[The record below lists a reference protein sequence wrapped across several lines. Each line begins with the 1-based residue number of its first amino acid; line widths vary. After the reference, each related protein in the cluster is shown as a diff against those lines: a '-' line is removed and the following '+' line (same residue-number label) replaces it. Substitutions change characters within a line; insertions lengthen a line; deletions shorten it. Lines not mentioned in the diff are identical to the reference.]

1 MGGVTPFVTPP
12 NLDGTC
18 MKPHLTFALL
28 LSLAACGDGLPDVFG
43 EPQYR
48 GAYAV
53 TDSTTYQAA
62 AIPGGM
68 GGSVRVTYT
77 NHDPTPIYFARCL
90 KGDATPMYDV
100 VRAGPDSLVPLELGR
115 MWSCV
120 GNVSTGTIAA
130 HDSFTAVIDLS
141 TFDDPAH
148 PVPVEQR
155 TGSMQILFRLCW
167 RYRSDSGDCE
177 PSDPES
183 AVSNVFSLLPPPTA
197 TAAR

>member
-1 MGGVTPFVTPP
+1 MSPDRTPVSRSLQFFRPAGLLV
-12 NLDGTC
+12 
-18 MKPHLTFALL
+18 L
-28 LSLAACGDGLPDVFG
+28 LSLAACGDGLSDVIARQG
-43 EPQYR
+43 YR

-53 TDSTTYQAA
+53 TDSTTYQAT
-62 AIPGGM
+62 AIPGGLR
-68 GGSVRVTYT
+68 GSVRVTYT
-77 NHDPTPIYFARCL
+77 NHDASPIYFARCFP
-90 KGDATPMYDV
+90 GDATPMYDV

-115 MWSCV
+115 VWACV
-120 GNVSTGTIAA
+120 GGASTGTLAA
-130 HDSFTAVIDLS
+130 GDSFTVTIDLS
-141 TFDDPAH
+141 TFDDAGH

-155 TGSMQILFRLCW
+155 TGSMQVRFRLCW